1 MNQNDATGLA
11 AVSYEVSDG
20 VAVVTLQR
28 PEARN
33 VLTPEVLDG
42 LLDAVARAGS
52 DDAVRVLLLRATGT
66 TFCGGADLASAG
78 GGPEGPRRYARV
90 LAALADCPKPSIAR
104 VQGHVAGGGNGLVA
118 ACDLSVAV
126 GSARFAFSEVRV
138 GAAPAVV
145 AVACLPRLR
154 PVDAAELFLTGER
167 IDAWRAR
174 QVGLVTRVVDDVVAL
189 DDEVAELVDALRHGG
204 PRALATTKELL
215 RRLPAM
221 GREEAF
227 DWAAQ
232 VSAGLFASE
241 EAREGMTAFLAK
253 RAPGWAPG
261 QSSPQGH

>member
-1 MNQNDATGLA
+1 MNENGTTALP
-11 AVSYEVSDG
+11 AVAYDVSDS
-20 VAVVTLQR
+20 VAVLTLQR

-42 LLDAVARAGS
+42 LLDGVARAVA
-52 DDAVRVLLLRATGT
+52 DDAVRVLLLRSTGT

-78 GGPEGPRRYARV
+78 GGEGGPRRYAEV
-90 LAALADCPKPSIAR
+90 LAALQDCPKPTLAR

-126 GSARFAFSEVRV
+126 GSARFAFTEVRV

-145 AVACLPRLR
+145 AVACLRRLR

-174 QVGLVTRVVDDVVAL
+174 QVGLVTRVVDDVMAL
-189 DDEVAELVDALRHGG
+189 DEEVAGLVDALRHGG
-204 PRALATTKELL
+204 PQALATTKELL
-215 RRLPAM
+215 RRLPGM
-221 GREEAF
+221 TRDDAF
-227 DWAAQ
+227 AWAAQ

-241 EAREGMTAFLAK
+241 EAREGMTAFLDK
-253 RAPGWAPG
+253 RPPGWAPAR
-261 QSSPQGH
+261 

>member
-1 MNQNDATGLA
+1 MNENGTTALPTVAYD
-11 AVSYEVSDG
+11 VSDS
-20 VAVVTLQR
+20 VAVLTLQR

-42 LLDAVARAGS
+42 LLDGVARAVA
-52 DDAVRVLLLRATGT
+52 DDAVRVLLLRSTGT

-78 GGPEGPRRYARV
+78 GGEGGPRRYAEV
-90 LAALADCPKPSIAR
+90 LAALQDCPKPTLAR

-126 GSARFAFSEVRV
+126 GSARFAFTEVRV

-174 QVGLVTRVVDDVVAL
+174 QVGLVTRVVDDVMAL
-189 DDEVAELVDALRHGG
+189 DEEVAGLVDALRHGG
-204 PRALATTKELL
+204 PQALATTKELL
-215 RRLPAM
+215 RRLPGM
-221 GREEAF
+221 TREDAF
-227 DWAAQ
+227 AWAAQ
-232 VSAGLFASE
+232 VSAGLFSSE
-241 EAREGMTAFLAK
+241 EAREGMTAFLDK
-253 RAPGWAPG
+253 RPPGWAPAG
-261 QSSPQGH
+261 

>member
-1 MNQNDATGLA
+1 MSSIETTEVP
-11 AVSYEVSDG
+11 AVSYEVSDV
-20 VAVVTLQR
+20 VAVLTLQR

-33 VLTPEVLDG
+33 VLTPGVLDG
-42 LLDAVARAGS
+42 LLDGVARATA

-78 GGPEGPRRYARV
+78 GGEEGPRRYAQV
-90 LAALADCPKPSIAR
+90 LAALQDSPKPTIAR

-126 GSARFAFSEVRV
+126 GSARFAFTEVRV

-204 PRALATTKELL
+204 PGALATTKALL
-215 RRLPAM
+215 RRLPGM
-221 GREEAF
+221 PREDAF
-227 DWAAQ
+227 AWAAQ

-241 EAREGMTAFLAK
+241 EAREGMTAFLQK
-253 RAPGWAPG
+253 RSASWAPRRA
-261 QSSPQGH
+261 